1 MASRSLGAL
10 LCMLLGAGAATPA
23 FAQLAQ
29 AQPPAQAGVQASPD
43 QAPQQAPPPKP
54 ATAEKKE
61 PKPAEEAAPRYEEQV
76 VVTASKVEQ
85 QLVNAPA
92 TVSVIGQQALAS
104 KASQD
109 YAGLFRAVPGV
120 NVTQTSARDLNI
132 TSRGATG
139 TLSTTQLA
147 LIDGRSVYL
156 DFFGFVGWDF
166 LPVNFAEIKQVEVIR
181 GPASAV
187 WGANAMTG
195 VVNIITK
202 APREMQGT
210 SVTMGFG
217 TFNRSVDGQAT
228 DPGNGGLFYTNLT
241 HAMAVN
247 DRWSYK
253 VSAAFYGSDPFA
265 RPVGTIDNSFN
276 TPYPSF
282 SNTGTEQPK
291 FDGRVDY
298 DFADGMS
305 KLVVAG
311 GYAGTSGIIHTGI
324 GPFQIEQGTN
334 TSYVRGTYTRNAFRA
349 QFFTNILDGEAPAL
363 LSIGVDG
370 KPIQFSFNTKTY
382 DVDLS
387 NISTLG
393 TRHVLSYGGN
403 VRYNSFDLSIAPL
416 GSSRSEQGVYVQD
429 EWFLSQKFRWQI
441 GVRMDHFDVLDDVVF
456 SPRTTLLF
464 KPQESQTFRASYNKA
479 YRAPS
484 LTNNFL
490 DVTILNQLDLGA
502 LNPAFAGRKYAFPV
516 AALGN
521 KDLGQHSL
529 DAFEIGYSGVINR
542 RASVSAAWYYNSM
555 VDEIYF
561 TQVGSYSSS
570 NVPPG
575 WPLPPSVL
583 DQLIAANAF
592 GPGLGLPS
600 DYSYLN
606 TSNLPGCDDPKKD
619 CGALRTQG
627 IELGVDVLVS
637 NHVNAFA
644 NYSWQSNPSL
654 KTGDIPDPR
663 ETGGSSEYNFPPNN
677 RFNIGFNASY
687 GRYFGD
693 FALSYQSEAYW
704 QDVLD
709 ARYAGT
715 TDPFTLLN
723 GSFGV
728 KWAGG
733 KLITSVKGTN
743 LANQEV
749 MQHVFGDVIKRSVV
763 GEVKV
768 LF

>member
-1 MASRSLGAL
+1 
-10 LCMLLGAGAATPA
+10 
-23 FAQLAQ
+23 
-29 AQPPAQAGVQASPD
+29 
-43 QAPQQAPPPKP
+43 
-54 ATAEKKE
+54 
-61 PKPAEEAAPRYEEQV
+61 
-76 VVTASKVEQ
+76 
-85 QLVNAPA
+85 
-92 TVSVIGQQALAS
+92 
-104 KASQD
+104 
-109 YAGLFRAVPGV
+109 
-120 NVTQTSARDLNI
+120 
-132 TSRGATG
+132 
-139 TLSTTQLA
+139 
-147 LIDGRSVYL
+147 
-156 DFFGFVGWDF
+156 
-166 LPVNFAEIKQVEVIR
+166 
-181 GPASAV
+181 
-187 WGANAMTG
+187 
-195 VVNIITK
+195 
-202 APREMQGT
+202 
-210 SVTMGFG
+210 
-217 TFNRSVDGQAT
+217 
-228 DPGNGGLFYTNLT
+228 
-241 HAMAVN
+241 
-247 DRWSYK
+247 
-253 VSAAFYGSDPFA
+253 
-265 RPVGTIDNSFN
+265 
-276 TPYPSF
+276 
-282 SNTGTEQPK
+282 
-291 FDGRVDY
+291 
-298 DFADGMS
+298 
-305 KLVVAG
+305 
-311 GYAGTSGIIHTGI
+311 
-324 GPFQIEQGTN
+324 
-334 TSYVRGTYTRNAFRA
+334 VRGTYTRNAFRA
-349 QFFTNILDGEAPAL
+349 QVFTNILDGEAPAL

-382 DVDLS
+382 DVELS
-387 NISTLG
+387 NISTIG

-403 VRYNSFDLSIAPL
+403 VRYNAFDLSIAPL

-429 EWFLSQKFRWQI
+429 EWFLSQKFRWQL
-441 GVRMDHFDVLDDVVF
+441 GVRMDHFDVLEDVVF

-464 KPQESQTFRASYNKA
+464 KPQENQTFRASYNKA

-521 KDLGQHSL
+521 EDLGQHSL

-542 RASVSAAWYYNSM
+542 RASISAAWYYNSM

-600 DYSYLN
+600 SYSYLN
-606 TSNLPGCDDPKKD
+606 TSNLPGCDDPSKD

-627 IELGVDVLVS
+627 IELGVDFLVS

-654 KTGDIPDPR
+654 KSGDIPDPR

-749 MQHVFGDVIKRSVV
+749 MQHVFGDVIKRSIV

-768 LF
+768 IF

>member
-1 MASRSLGAL
+1 MASRTLAV
-10 LCMLLGAGAATPA
+10 LLGIMLVAVPATAAV
-23 FAQLAQ
+23 AQ
-29 AQPPAQAGVQASPD
+29 APAQPTAQSGAQAPPD
-43 QAPQQAPPPKP
+43 QAKPQTPPAKP
-54 ATAEKKE
+54 AAAEKKE
-61 PKPAEEAAPRYEEQV
+61 PKPEEEQAPRYEEQV

-92 TVSVIGQQALAS
+92 TVSVIGQQALES

-147 LIDGRSVYL
+147 MIDGRSIYL
-156 DFFGFVGWDF
+156 DFFGFIGWDF
-166 LPVNFAEIKQVEVIR
+166 LPINFSEIKQVEVIR
-181 GPASAV
+181 GPASAI

-202 APREMQGT
+202 SPREMQGT
-210 SVTMGFG
+210 SITMGFG
-217 TFNRSVDGQAT
+217 TFNRSVDGQT
-228 DPGNGGLFYTNLT
+228 KDPGNGGLFYTNLT
-241 HAMAVN
+241 HAMVIN

-253 VSAAFYGSDPFA
+253 VTAGFYGSDPFA
-265 RPVGTIDNSFN
+265 RPVGTIDNSFH

-282 SNTGTEQPK
+282 TNTGTEQPK

-305 KLVVAG
+305 KLVIDG

-324 GPFQIEQGTN
+324 GPFQIENGTN
-334 TSYVRGTYTRNAFRA
+334 TSYVKGTYTRNALRA
-349 QFFTNILDGEAPAL
+349 QFFTNILDGTAPAL
-363 LSIGVDG
+363 LAIGTDG
-370 KPIQFSFNTKTY
+370 QPIQFSFNTKTY
-382 DVDLS
+382 DFDLS
-387 NISTLG
+387 NISTIG

-403 VRYNSFDLSIAPL
+403 IRHNGFDLSIAPL
-416 GSSRSEQGVYVQD
+416 GSSRNEQGIYVQD
-429 EWFLSQKFRWQI
+429 EMFLSNRFRWQL
-441 GVRMDHFDVLDDVVF
+441 GGRLDHFDVLSDVVF
-456 SPRTTLLF
+456 SPRTTFMF
-464 KPQESQTFRASYNKA
+464 KPKESQTIRASYNKA

-502 LNPAFAGRKYAFPV
+502 LNPALAGREYAFPV
-516 AALGN
+516 KALGN
-521 KDLGQHSL
+521 ESLGRHSL
-529 DAFEIGYSGVINR
+529 DAYEIGYSGVIAN

-561 TQVGSYSSS
+561 TQVGSYSSK

-575 WPLPPSVL
+575 WPLPPYYL
-583 DQLIAANAF
+583 DALIAANAF

-600 DYSYLN
+600 DYSYRN
-606 TSNLPGCDDPKKD
+606 TSELPGCGDPGKD
-619 CGALRTQG
+619 CGAVRTQG
-627 IELGVDVLVS
+627 IELGVDIALTS
-637 NHVNAFA
+637 HVNAFT

-654 KTGDIPDPR
+654 KSGDIPDPR
-663 ETGGSSEYNFPPNN
+663 ETGGSSEYNFPPNS
-677 RFNIGFNASY
+677 RFNAGFNVSY

-693 FALSYQSEAYW
+693 FALSYQGEAYW

-715 TDPFTLLN
+715 TNSFTLLN
-723 GSFGV
+723 GGFGIR
-728 KWAGG
+728 WMGG
-733 KLITSVKGTN
+733 KFITSVKGNN

-749 MQHVFGDVIKRSVV
+749 MQHVFGDVIKRSIV

-768 LF
+768 SF